1 METHVAR
8 METHVAKDEY
18 GLILRK
24 CFECNEFEP
33 VMEIGRFE
41 FICLNWGKLID
52 PNRREVVVTQH
63 DYS

>member
-8 METHVAKDEY
+8 METHVAKDEF

-33 VMEIGRFE
+33 VMEIGKFV
-41 FICLNWGKLID
+41 FLCLNCGKLID
-52 PNRREVVVTQH
+52 LDRREVVVTQY
-63 DYS
+63 DY

>member
-1 METHVAR
+1 

-33 VMEIGRFE
+33 VMQIGKFV
-41 FICLNWGKLID
+41 FLCFNCGKLID
-52 PNRREVVVTQH
+52 PDRWEVVVTQD
-63 DYS
+63 DY